1 MHDEIRC
8 VEDMYIN
15 SEVNKCISELDV
27 YGVRVIKGQL

>member
-15 SEVNKCISELDV
+15 SEVNKCISELDIN
-27 YGVRVIKGQL
+27 GVLVIKGPL